1 MDHNQR
7 GTARARG
14 RLAGSAFS
22 RKIASAVALTR
33 VPRESRVCIG
43 ARSWH
48 DAPGS
53 CTEGERPF
61 AGALSCHRTWVGQ
74 NQRATAARA
83 AG

>member
-48 DAPGS
+48 VAPRS
-53 CTEGERPF
+53 CTEGERAP
-61 AGALSCHRTWVGQ
+61 AGAVPFHKTWVDH
-74 NQRATAARA
+74 NQHGTAHAR
-83 AG
+83 G